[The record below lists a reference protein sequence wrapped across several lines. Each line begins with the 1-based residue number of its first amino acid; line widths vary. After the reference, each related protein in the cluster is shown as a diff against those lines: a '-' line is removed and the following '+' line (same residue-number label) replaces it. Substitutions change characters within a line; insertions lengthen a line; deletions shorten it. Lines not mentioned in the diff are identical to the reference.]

1 MYVYT
6 QVFFPPLKHQH
17 FSHMFSHGGNAFFAY
32 ISWFFLF
39 GTNKSHFTL
48 EVQGA
53 ESRSFRLVWQS
64 LLTWISVVL
73 CECSYGACPCSLPLG
88 FLCCDTLGLT
98 IAVHYRTHK
107 LHAGK
112 KNIQPVAL
120 CFKLIL
126 MTKKRK
132 KHLSNFL
139 VVHVLQSM
147 HGVLAFWLN
156 FGTPLGFKKSQKYRV
171 TCWTSHFWLFL
182 VCLLQPWCAQSAL
195 QHYKTPSFTPFS
207 MSVGTCVYSCHNR
220 REPGL
225 PSS

>member
-1 MYVYT
+1 MYT
-6 QVFFPPLKHQH
+6 HNFFFPPWTISTFPICFLMEEMPFLPISLD
-17 FSHMFSHGGNAFFAY
+17 FSFLELIKAILLWRYKVLNQEVLGWCDNPCSPEFLWSCVSVPMVPVPVPFLWAFSVV
-32 ISWFFLF
+32 
-39 GTNKSHFTL
+39 TP
-48 EVQGA
+48 
-53 ESRSFRLVWQS
+53 LVW
-64 LLTWISVVL
+64 
-73 CECSYGACPCSLPLG
+73 PLQ
-88 FLCCDTLGLT
+88 CITGL
-98 IAVHYRTHK
+98 INSMQ
-107 LHAGK
+107 GK